1 MSTESLINTTE
12 YNTKMNSNQSTIVPE
27 ELSYA
32 INIIDDQP
40 NSLQLHDN
48 KIKLLEK
55 NILDIKKILLFKLII
70 IIIMILAGILCILYT

>member
-55 NILDIKKILLFKLII
+55 NILDINKILLFKLII

>member
-1 MSTESLINTTE
+1 MSTENLINNTE

-27 ELSYA
+27 DLSYA
-32 INIIDDQP
+32 INIIDAQP